1 MNDIVREDS
10 MGNLWNMWFTELH
23 RGRAGL
29 TLKVSQV
36 LYSEVSDFQRI
47 DVLDTEEF
55 GKTLVLYGSIMITE
69 KDEFVYHE
77 MIAHVPL
84 FVHPKPERVL
94 VVGGGDGGTIREVI
108 KHRSVQQATLVEI
121 DRQVVEVSKRFFPQV
136 ASGFEDPR
144 VRIQYDDGAR
154 FLVDTGEQFDIILA
168 DTSDPIG
175 PAEVLFQQP
184 FYQTAY
190 DRLADDGIFVAQ
202 SESPWFHQ
210 DSVVK
215 IYRNLREVFPIVR
228 MYLAHIPTYP
238 SALWSFAFCSKKYD
252 PLTDFDPRR
261 ANEFAGRYYNAE
273 IHNASFAL
281 PQYVK
286 GLVTGKQGRQI

>member
-1 MNDIVREDS
+1 
-10 MGNLWNMWFTELH
+10 
-23 RGRAGL
+23 
-29 TLKVSQV
+29 
-36 LYSEVSDFQRI
+36 
-47 DVLDTEEF
+47 
-55 GKTLVLYGSIMITE
+55 MITE

-84 FVHPKPERVL
+84 FVHPEPARVL

-108 KHRSVQQATLVEI
+108 KHRSVQQVTLVEI

-136 ASGFEDPR
+136 ASGFKDPR

-154 FLVDTGEQFDIILA
+154 FLADTGEQFDIILA
-168 DTSDPIG
+168 DTSDPVG
-175 PAEVLFQQP
+175 PAKVLFQQP
-184 FYQTAY
+184 FYQSAY

-202 SESPWFHQ
+202 SESPWLHRET
-210 DSVVK
+210 VEK

-238 SALWSFAFCSKKYD
+238 SALWSFAFCAKKYD

-261 ANEFAGRYYNAE
+261 ATEFACRYYNAE
-273 IHNASFAL
+273 IHSASFAL

-286 GLVTGKQGRQI
+286 QLVTGGQI

>member
-29 TLKVSQV
+29 ALKVSQV

-94 VVGGGDGGTIREVI
+94 VIGGGDGGAIREVI

-136 ASGFEDPR
+136 ASGLEDSR

-154 FLVDTGEQFDIILA
+154 FLADTDEQFDIILA

-175 PAEVLFQQP
+175 PAEVLFQRP

-210 DSVVK
+210 ESVTK
-215 IYRNLREVFPIVR
+215 IYRNLTQVFPIVR

-261 ANEFAGRYYNAE
+261 ADEFACRYYNAE

-286 GLVTGKQGRQI
+286 ELVTGRQV